1 MSDKLKKHGISLKQL
16 GEMFG
21 YKNYQSFMQ
30 ATRKDKII
38 EGAESIV
45 DAVENSLKPNSS
57 PE

>member
-38 EGAESIV
+38 EGAELLV
-45 DAVENSLKPNSS
+45 NAVESSLKPNSS
-57 PE
+57 HE

>member
-1 MSDKLKKHGISLKQL
+1 
-16 GEMFG
+16 MFG

>member
-1 MSDKLKKHGISLKQL
+1 MSDKLKKHGISLKKL

-38 EGAESIV
+38 EGAELLV
-45 DAVENSLKPNSS
+45 DVVESNLKPINST
-57 PE
+57 E